1 MTATA
6 FLLILLSLLLHSLW
20 HFLCKSSRKASMTFF
35 ALFSTALL
43 LTVFSIGVWSG
54 VLFQV
59 PWRVFRYAMLG
70 AAFGVAGEA
79 GLILAYRT
87 SDISLVYPM
96 ATALPVLLTLLVTR
110 LCGWGEP
117 LSAAATA
124 GMVAIFCGCLAM
136 SLSGGDPGSSL
147 RQKFT
152 AMRKGLPGIFITAV
166 STTGYTVFDSFGIR
180 NIMEFAAG
188 GDPIL
193 TAAAYSTCRE
203 SVAMVSLW
211 LIVGVNCRRERGREE
226 LKTLRRSAA
235 PYLAGVFAA
244 LSYLLVLV
252 AMLHVTNVSF
262 VQALRQLSLPVSAA
276 LGFIILKEKPS
287 TLRLGALALILAGL
301 GMCILR

>member
-1 MTATA
+1 MTPTA

-124 GMVAIFCGCLAM
+124 GMVVIFCGCLAM
-136 SLSGGDPGSSL
+136 SLSGGEPRHSL
-147 RQKFT
+147 RRKFAT
-152 AMRKGLPGIFITAV
+152 MRKGLLGILITAV
-166 STTGYTVFDSFGIR
+166 STTGYTVFDSFGVR
-180 NIMEFAAG
+180 NIMELG
-188 GDPIL
+188 GDPVL
-193 TAAAYSTCRE
+193 SAAAYSTCRE

-226 LKTLRRSAA
+226 LQTLRRSAA

-262 VQALRQLSLPVSAA
+262 VQAFRQLSLPVSAA
-276 LGFIILKEKPS
+276 LGFLILKEKPS